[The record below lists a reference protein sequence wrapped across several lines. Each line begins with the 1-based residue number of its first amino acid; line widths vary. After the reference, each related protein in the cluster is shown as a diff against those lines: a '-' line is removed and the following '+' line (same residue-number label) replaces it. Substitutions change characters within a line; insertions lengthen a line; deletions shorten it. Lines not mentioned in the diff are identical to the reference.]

1 MGFGA
6 HNCVK
11 ESHCAPEDELVFNS
25 RDCFQDICFLLDD
38 MTNKGL
44 CSFVKILTGG
54 MIKFEKTNW
63 SMKRAIKE
71 LLPKVIADK
80 NDISKM
86 KLKQLFQL
94 LKDPK
99 NFCGNQVA
107 CSTAFEAYRAA
118 AIKVL
123 DGLEDFPVRALSAM
137 LRKLRG
143 VRGYIPSLN
152 PPRSGRARDNLIN
165 LVRKMCM
172 KMLLDHGQVDEPAE
186 GLAGALGVAGLTL
199 KLIMNTP
206 AVRDFRRFSPEI
218 EALHNDIAKAIHLL
232 NNSKKLSLIELKKV
246 QVLLDPDFKLSDR
259 SLRSAVRNL
268 LTDYLYE
275 CSDMDKVPDCLV
287 GILDIINRR
296 SQLPSRKKNSS
307 SESHSSPQELMKEVM
322 QKEVEYVLT
331 ISAQAKEV
339 VLDLLPEHEFDED
352 FAHAY
357 VEDFEGSD
365 ALCISDDDEQVGE
378 HCEFHFCNSYGQ
390 TESIGET
397 MPVELNSPS
406 PASKRD
412 ACSPL
417 CSPNS
422 RLDVPLES
430 MHISKMDSDE
440 SGGFVHSVSCKKS
453 NVLDGQCS
461 TRKHSSG
468 FSGELGLAYSNS
480 PKVTTKLNL
489 PSLSLSH
496 AKNSSHHVIK
506 NEETRS
512 CSATTPK
519 CVFSDVPLEETNIDS
534 QQSRSGNQYLEVQEA
549 CDVTSMVAYRF
560 VGHML
565 DKLAKI
571 EGLVLYQGDRLYLRS
586 HSSVLEDSKVYK
598 ILPLSRAVLS
608 IHDIAQHTESTV
620 KFLARCTMKI
630 DLSEGAPNSEI
641 NELSIL
647 PLWSCI

>member
-172 KMLLDHGQVDEPAE
+172 KMLLDHGEVDEPAE

-199 KLIMNTP
+199 KLIMNSP
-206 AVRDFRRFSPEI
+206 A
-218 EALHNDIAKAIHLL
+218 
-232 NNSKKLSLIELKKV
+232 KLSLIELKKV

-268 LTDYLYE
+268 LTDYMYE

-417 CSPNS
+417 CFPNS
-422 RLDVPLES
+422 RLDVPPES

-461 TRKHSSG
+461 TG
-468 FSGELGLAYSNS
+468 
-480 PKVTTKLNL
+480 
-489 PSLSLSH
+489 
-496 AKNSSHHVIK
+496 
-506 NEETRS
+506 
-512 CSATTPK
+512 
-519 CVFSDVPLEETNIDS
+519 NIHQD
-534 QQSRSGNQYLEVQEA
+534 
-549 CDVTSMVAYRF
+549 
-560 VGHML
+560 
-565 DKLAKI
+565 
-571 EGLVLYQGDRLYLRS
+571 
-586 HSSVLEDSKVYK
+586 
-598 ILPLSRAVLS
+598 
-608 IHDIAQHTESTV
+608 
-620 KFLARCTMKI
+620 FLA
-630 DLSEGAPNSEI
+630 N
-641 NELSIL
+641 
-647 PLWSCI
+647 